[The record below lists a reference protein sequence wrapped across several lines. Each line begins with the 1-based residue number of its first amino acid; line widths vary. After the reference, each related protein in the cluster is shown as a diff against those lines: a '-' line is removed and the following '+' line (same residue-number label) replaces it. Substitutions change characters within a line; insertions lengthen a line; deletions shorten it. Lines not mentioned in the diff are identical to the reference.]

1 MKILLTG
8 VGKGFGRA
16 YLEHLAK
23 KDEFEILGVTRDLND
38 FDYDVIESFK
48 EKNITLRSVDL
59 SSGNSTKSF
68 INNNLHFLNNV
79 DVLINN
85 AGQRFRFSVD
95 QLEYAKLELLFRVNV
110 IAPMILSKNI
120 LTGMKR
126 RSFGRIINISSVL
139 GTSGL
144 HDLSG
149 YSATKGA
156 IDSMTRSMAVEFAK
170 FGITVNAIAPGFCE
184 TSYAENFQKNQTLNS
199 LVIDRIPMGRW
210 GSAHEINGSLDF
222 LISPEASYITGQILN
237 VDGGWSA

>member
-1 MKILLTG
+1 M
-8 VGKGFGRA
+8 
-16 YLEHLAK
+16 
-23 KDEFEILGVTRDLND
+23 
-38 FDYDVIESFK
+38 
-48 EKNITLRSVDL
+48 
-59 SSGNSTKSF
+59 
-68 INNNLHFLNNV
+68 
-79 DVLINN
+79 
-85 AGQRFRFSVD
+85 
-95 QLEYAKLELLFRVNV
+95 
-110 IAPMILSKNI
+110 
-120 LTGMKR
+120 
-126 RSFGRIINISSVL
+126 
-139 GTSGL
+139 

>member
-1 MKILLTG
+1 MKMLLTG

-23 KDEFEILGVTRDLND
+23 NNKFEILGVTRNLED
-38 FDYDVIESFK
+38 FDDDVIEFFRK
-48 EKNITLRSVDL
+48 KNVMLRSADL
-59 SSGNSTKSF
+59 SCANSTKNF
-68 INNNLHFLNNV
+68 INENNNFLNNV
-79 DVLINN
+79 NVLINN

-95 QLEYAKLELLFRVNV
+95 QLQYAKLESLFRVNV
-110 IAPMILSKNI
+110 IAPMILSKSI
-120 LTGMKR
+120 LTGMKKR
-126 RSFGRIINISSVL
+126 NFGRIINISSIL
-139 GTSGL
+139 GTSGVE
-144 HDLSG
+144 DLSG

-210 GSAHEINGSLDF
+210 GSADEINGALDF
-222 LISPEASYITGQILN
+222 LISSEASYITGQILN